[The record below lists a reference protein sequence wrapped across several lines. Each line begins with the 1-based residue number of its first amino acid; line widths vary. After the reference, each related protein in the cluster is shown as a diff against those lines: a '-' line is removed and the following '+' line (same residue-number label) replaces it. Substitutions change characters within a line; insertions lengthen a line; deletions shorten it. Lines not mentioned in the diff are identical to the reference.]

1 VSARPCSRCRRGSA
15 RISSWRPG
23 RDRGASCH
31 SLIRC
36 GARVLA
42 STWWKLLLPFFLP
55 LACVRIARLPRS
67 VAIEPFAA
75 CRIDA
80 LEHFD
85 QSRFVAI
92 RKAARVKIS

>member
-1 VSARPCSRCRRGSA
+1 
-15 RISSWRPG
+15 
-23 RDRGASCH
+23 
-31 SLIRC
+31 
-36 GARVLA
+36 
-42 STWWKLLLPFFLP
+42 LLPFFLP